1 MMTSSKLCKRVGLL
15 LITFMIIIHSGLT
28 CSIRA
33 GEDHTYLIFQED
45 FEDPEGDL
53 LEIKLPS
60 DAPQGSGWEI
70 KADEG
75 NLVLSAT
82 NIIWAEAGD
91 RSWEDYTF
99 EIKVQFTN
107 LDSGAHIN
115 FRMINAGN
123 RYFFRFFHGEYTL
136 EKALNDAGSTLGV
149 HEAFPSEDM
158 WYVIRIVCIGNSIK
172 IFVDGE
178 PIFDY
183 IDDEDP
189 LLKGKIGFE
198 SSFGSQIY
206 FDDVRVLGTQSAYV
220 ANLINEAQHEIAV
233 AKSAGADTTKAELEL
248 VKARQAYEDSDLALA
263 ASYAK
268 DAVTAAQ
275 NAKTS
280 PSPPPQGIGF
290 SVEVIAGVISIAAAI
305 IGSVGWV
312 VRTQNAKK
320 RRKILLKR
328 LIERI
333 DEAYSHYKMKAREC
347 EAELLRLR
355 EEVLT
360 GFKDGVLDEDNF
372 NVLNARI
379 DDYMR
384 EIREEIEK
392 K

>member
-1 MMTSSKLCKRVGLL
+1 MASSKLGKHVSLS
-15 LITFMIIIHSGLT
+15 LIIFMIIVQSGLI
-28 CSIRA
+28 CSVEA
-33 GEDHTYLIFQED
+33 KEEHTYLIFQED
-45 FEDPEGDL
+45 FEDPDRHL

-60 DAPQGSGWEI
+60 DAPQGSGWEV

-82 NIIWAEAGD
+82 NVIWAEGGD

-99 EIKVQFTN
+99 EIKVKFIN
-107 LDSGAHIN
+107 LDGGTHIN
-115 FRMINAGN
+115 FRMVNAGN
-123 RYFFRFFHGEYTL
+123 RYFFRFFHGEFTL
-136 EKALNDAGSTLGV
+136 EKALNDAGSTFGI
-149 HEAFPSEDM
+149 HEAFPNEDV
-158 WYVIRIVCIGNSIK
+158 WYVIRIVCVGNSIK
-172 IFVDGE
+172 IYVDSDL
-178 PIFDY
+178 IFDY

-189 LLKGKIGFE
+189 LLQGKIGFE

-206 FDDVRVLGTQSAYV
+206 FDDIRILSTQSVYV
-220 ANLINEAQHEIAV
+220 ANLLKEAQHEIAV

-248 VKARQAYEDSDLALA
+248 LKARQSSENNDLALA

-268 DAVTAAQ
+268 DAITAAQ

-280 PSPPPQGIGF
+280 PSLPSQGIGF
-290 SVEVIAGVISIAAAI
+290 SIEVIAGVISIAAAV
-305 IGSVGWV
+305 IGSVGWI
-312 VRTQNAKK
+312 VRTQNTKK

-328 LIERI
+328 LIDRI
-333 DEAYSHYKMKAREC
+333 DEVYSHYKMKAREC
-347 EAELLRLR
+347 EAELLRLKD
-355 EEVLT
+355 EVLT

-372 NVLNARI
+372 NVLNGRI